1 MISGGM
7 LLVVGGA
14 EVVERKMDELFLEAR
29 SLFNNTVDETARKR
43 ATIFLKTP
51 QNTGSQHPYP

>member
-1 MISGGM
+1 M